1 MIEKRL
7 DDPNR
12 AEADDPLKG
21 CWSCLW
27 NVTDETPSNS
37 ERFIEQNGV
46 KLFLRCLAKYPN
58 DTDLKVR
65 GNIRPPNLNVKFLH
79 FSASNSVFSAI

>member
-7 DDPNR
+7 DDPTR
-12 AEADDPLKG
+12 DDPDDPLKG

-37 ERFIEQNGV
+37 ERFIEQGGV
-46 KLFLRCLAKYPN
+46 KLFLRCLDKYPN
-58 DTDLKVR
+58 DTDLKV
-65 GNIRPPNLNVKFLH
+65 F
-79 FSASNSVFSAI
+79 